1 MYLYFLFVVLSR
13 WNNTHTN
20 YFTPRSALWSIYIS
34 INFWVPTWC
43 IAALW
48 EVISLA
54 FAIKIYKRPCNY
66 LVYHQTTRTH
76 INFVTCLYF
85 KKIKPTSLLF
95 NFPWGICQ
103 KSRNTYWKSWPKSQF
118 SRKLPNK
125 IKKKAYTTWPLSVSE
140 TAGVERKCQLK
151 QTTTCVALSG
161 IIRTTGPASILM
173 MTRKFFSLKYS

>member
-85 KKIKPTSLLF
+85 KKINRLPSYSTFHGEFVKRAEILNERVDQSH
-95 NFPWGICQ
+95 NFQESCQ
-103 KSRNTYWKSWPKSQF
+103 T
-118 SRKLPNK
+118 KL
-125 IKKKAYTTWPLSVSE
+125 KKKH
-140 TAGVERKCQLK
+140 
-151 QTTTCVALSG
+151 
-161 IIRTTGPASILM
+161 IRHDL
-173 MTRKFFSLKYS
+173 FQ